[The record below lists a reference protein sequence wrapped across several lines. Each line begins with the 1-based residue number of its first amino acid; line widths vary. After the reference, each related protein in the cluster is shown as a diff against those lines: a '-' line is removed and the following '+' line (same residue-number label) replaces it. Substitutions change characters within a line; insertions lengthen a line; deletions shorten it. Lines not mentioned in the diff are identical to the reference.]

1 MRNHLQSGNFNALC
15 DVCGF
20 KFKGLDLK
28 RRWDG
33 LMVCAD
39 DYETRHAQ
47 DFLRVQKE
55 RIAVPFSRPYP
66 TEDEYT
72 GYICSIVEINPR
84 ADIATADCARV
95 GLENLPYETFDTE
108 SLWIYRD
115 VYPAIAG
122 IALAGYSRCG
132 VGLSLNP
139 EL

>member
-1 MRNHLQSGNFNALC
+1 MRNHLESGNWNSLC

-20 KFKGLDLK
+20 KFKALNLK
-28 RRWDG
+28 KRWDG
-33 LMVCAD
+33 LIVCKD
-39 DYETRHAQ
+39 DYEARHAQ

-72 GYICSIVEINPR
+72 GYTCSVVEINPR

-108 SLWIYRD
+108 SLWINKD
-115 VYPAIAG
+115 KYPAIAG
-122 IALAGYSRCG
+122 LAMAGYTI
-132 VGLSLNP
+132 VGTGYSLNP